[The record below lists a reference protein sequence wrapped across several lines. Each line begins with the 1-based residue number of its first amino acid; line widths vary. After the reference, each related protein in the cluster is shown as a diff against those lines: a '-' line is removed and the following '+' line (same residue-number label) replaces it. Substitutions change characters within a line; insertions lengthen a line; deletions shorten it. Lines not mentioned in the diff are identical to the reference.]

1 LSPFARGAL
10 TMVTAAL
17 FLAAM
22 SATVKAAAHELPNT
36 MVVFFRNA
44 VGLLTLL
51 PWLAREGWAGVRTT
65 HLREHLVRGLFG
77 LGSMYCFFYAI
88 AHLRLAD
95 AVLLTYTL
103 PLFLP
108 VVEAVWLDE
117 PFPTR
122 LWLPLGL
129 GFVGIL
135 LVLRPTPGLFQ
146 PVALVG
152 VVSAILAAVAQVG
165 IRRLTATEPTAR
177 IVFLFAAIAT
187 AVSAV
192 PALLTWQT
200 PSPGLWWILL
210 AAGVLA
216 TAGQIYLTRAYASA
230 PAAWVGPFLYTTV
243 VFSGLVDW
251 LVWQVVPDAFFLA
264 GAVLVVAAGVLT
276 LRLRHTAPL

>member
-1 LSPFARGAL
+1 
-10 TMVTAAL
+10 MVTAAV

-22 SATVKAAAHELPNT
+22 SATVKAAAQELPNT

-51 PWLAREGWAGVRTT
+51 PWLAREGWAGVRTA
-65 HLREHLVRGLFG
+65 HLREHLVRGFFG

-108 VVEAVWLDE
+108 VVEAFWLGE

-187 AVSAV
+187 VVSAV

-200 PSPGLWWILL
+200 PSPELWWILL

-264 GAVLVVAAGVLT
+264 GAALVVAAGVLT
-276 LRLRHTAPL
+276 LRLRRAAPR